1 MEIAMKF
8 NIYIFVGRDFEPMRV
23 KGQIKNFDSEAEA
36 EEFAKNRWFEADE
49 QRAVRKGEW
58 KVAYAQ

>member
-1 MEIAMKF
+1 LTREEI
-8 NIYIFVGRDFEPMRV
+8 
-23 KGQIKNFDSEAEA
+23 
-36 EEFAKNRWFEADE
+36 AKNRWFEADE